1 MLTFPWISDII
12 ALDLGRGVIQM
23 AIIQQYHKDTDT
35 TYVDESES
43 YWVPELGQ
51 SRSRR
56 KCIGKIDPATGEIVP
71 CGKRGPRKK
80 VPEVPAETVDSEEY
94 KRLRSKYEQSLAETT
109 QLRLRL
115 SETEK
120 ELSELRKQNQRM
132 ISTIQRIRGLC
143 AED

>member
-1 MLTFPWISDII
+1 
-12 ALDLGRGVIQM
+12 M

-35 TYVDESES
+35 TYVYESES

-71 CGKRGPRKK
+71 CGKRGPKK
-80 VPEVPAETVDSEEY
+80 KAPESIPEKVDSEEHS
-94 KRLRSKYEQSLAETT
+94 RLRTKYEQSLAETT
-109 QLRLRL
+109 QLRLKL

-132 ISTIQRIRGLC
+132 MATIQRIRGLVTE
-143 AED
+143 A

>member
-1 MLTFPWISDII
+1 
-12 ALDLGRGVIQM
+12 M

-35 TYVDESES
+35 TYVYESES

-56 KCIGKIDPATGEIVP
+56 KCIGKIDPKTGEIVP
-71 CGKRGPRKK
+71 CGKRGPKK
-80 VPEVPAETVDSEEY
+80 KAPESPAETVDSEEY

-109 QLRLRL
+109 QLRLKL

-120 ELSELRKQNQRM
+120 ELSELRKQNLRM
-132 ISTIQRIRGLC
+132 ASTIQRIRGLC
-143 AED
+143 TES

>member
-1 MLTFPWISDII
+1 
-12 ALDLGRGVIQM
+12 M

-35 TYVDESES
+35 TYVYESES

-71 CGKRGPRKK
+71 CGKRGPKK
-80 VPEVPAETVDSEEY
+80 KTPESVPEKVESEEY
-94 KRLRSKYEQSLAETT
+94 NRLRTKYEQSLAETT
-109 QLRLRL
+109 QLRLKL

-132 ISTIQRIRGLC
+132 TVLIQRIRGLVT
-143 AED
+143 EG

>member
-1 MLTFPWISDII
+1 
-12 ALDLGRGVIQM
+12 M

-35 TYVDESES
+35 TYVYESES

-56 KCIGKIDPATGEIVP
+56 KLLGKLDPATGEIVP
-71 CGKRGPRKK
+71 CGKRGPKKK
-80 VPEVPAETVDSEEY
+80 VPEAPAETVDSEEY

-109 QLRLRL
+109 QLRLKL

-120 ELSELRKQNQRM
+120 KLSELRKQNQRM

>member
-1 MLTFPWISDII
+1 
-12 ALDLGRGVIQM
+12 M

-35 TYVDESES
+35 TYVYESES

-56 KCIGKIDPATGEIVP
+56 KCIGKIDPTTGEIVP
-71 CGKRGPRKK
+71 CGKRGPKKK

-94 KRLRSKYEQSLAETT
+94 ERLRSKYEQSLAETT

-132 ISTIQRIRGLC
+132 ISTLQRIRGLC
-143 AED
+143 AEG